1 MTSIIKVDQ
10 IQTVAGAAPTVIDLG
25 VTVPSA
31 SMPAG
36 SLVQTIK
43 ASSATSGQGAAAITT
58 SSASFTTMDT
68 FTINTSGSS
77 QLICWMF
84 HGQATRANT
93 NSNFRFQLYID
104 GVSTG
109 LGGNDYLNNGSW
121 YHEGYGFGA
130 GSREAYQNYFGTQT
144 MSAGSHEVK
153 FMFAMYG
160 GANGTVKFQDVPIR
174 YLIQEIKV

>member
-93 NSNFRFQLYID
+93 NSNFRFNLFID

-109 LGGNDYLNNGSW
+109 LGNENNSVW
-121 YHEGYGFGA
+121 YHEGYGFAA
-130 GSREAYQNYFGTQT
+130 GSREAPKGYFGTNT
-144 MSAGSHEVK
+144 LSAGAHEVK
-153 FMFAMYG
+153 FTFAMYG
-160 GANGTVKFQDVPIR
+160 GANGTVKFQNTAIR